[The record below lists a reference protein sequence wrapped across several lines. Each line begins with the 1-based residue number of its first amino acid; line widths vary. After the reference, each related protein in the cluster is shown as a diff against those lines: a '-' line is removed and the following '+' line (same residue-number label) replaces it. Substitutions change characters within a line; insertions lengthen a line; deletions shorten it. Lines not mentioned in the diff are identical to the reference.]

1 MADNFKSI
9 VVSPLNGL
17 FDARSS
23 ADQQVSGSFCWKQNL
38 QLSSDG
44 KLQQA
49 EGFQR
54 PYETG
59 VLCPYK
65 NWDFHDQNIALALR
79 EPPTLLYF
87 STANDGTRRLYMA
100 TKTRIFLL
108 DETAGTWT
116 QLSGGPF
123 GADGSLSLTQ
133 TRFKC
138 DQLQDKLFFV
148 NGVDKVQYSV
158 AGSSTVQ
165 EVVGLQT
172 AGDDGHGH
180 AVAVSKPLV
189 VIMYQSVL
197 MIMNVTEGGV
207 RIPSRI
213 WWSDANDGLFW
224 GTGTV
229 NPDTSATS
237 IADFQD
243 LTYGEHILGAIELQG
258 YLVVFT
264 DKAIWKCVF
273 QVDAASTP
281 PSATLV
287 CVSVYSESESRDRC
301 LAYPSTLTSDGE
313 SIYYAARTGI
323 FRFNFYMNRPE
334 RTEFIFRAS
343 GLIFDG
349 GIGGETIDETS
360 ANSPVMHYWP
370 SRKTLMFSWAVPDA
384 SLNVD
389 PGCNLV
395 PPILSSGLNR
405 HTLAVNLEWQTCD
418 YLDFGFQTA
427 TNFSS
432 NIVSAAQS
440 NLSTEFF
447 ISLTTDYCL
456 KILSHGYARTIY
468 DPVEDS
474 FSEVGYYPMWRMLA
488 PLQDLDADKEIN
500 SVIIDGLVGAPVGN
514 IFALRIGIAHSVV
527 PINSDLANCG
537 IIWTQCRDIV
547 AKCLLT
553 MTPTQYAAAKKVP
566 ALDHRWNRIA
576 RGRFIFLEW
585 TLKKADG
592 SAPTA
597 GNGVTLTRVSIKA
610 IEV

>member
-1 MADNFKSI
+1 MADGFKS
-9 VVSPLNGL
+9 VVISPLNGL
-17 FDARSS
+17 LDTRSS

-65 NWDFHDQNIALALR
+65 NWDFHDQNVSLADR
-79 EPPTLLYF
+79 EPPTMLYF

-138 DQLQDKLFFV
+138 DQLQDNLFFV
-148 NGVDKVQYSV
+148 NGVDPVQYTAV
-158 AGSSTVQ
+158 GSGTVQ

-172 AGDDGHGH
+172 AGDSGG

-189 VIMYQSVL
+189 VIQYQSVL
-197 MIMNVTEGGV
+197 MIMNVTEGGT
-207 RIPSRI
+207 RIASRI

-224 GTGTV
+224 GTGIV
-229 NPDTSATS
+229 NPSTSAMS

-243 LTYGEHILGAIELQG
+243 LTYGERILGAIELQG

-301 LAYPSTLTSDGE
+301 LAYENALCSDG
-313 SIYYAARTGI
+313 SAIYYASRDAI
-323 FRFNFYMNRPE
+323 YKYDFYMSRPE
-334 RTEFIFRAS
+334 RTEFIFRS
-343 GLIFDG
+343 SNLIFQDG
-349 GIGGETIDETS
+349 IDGASIDETS
-360 ANSPVMHYWP
+360 ANSPVLHYWP
-370 SRKTLMFSWAVPDA
+370 ERKELHFSWPVPDA
-384 SLNVD
+384 SLNSD
-389 PGCNLV
+389 PGCDIV

-405 HTLAVNLEWQTCD
+405 HTLVFNLEWETSDLRD
-418 YLDFGFQTA
+418 YGFNAA

-432 NIVSAAQS
+432 NIKRSAQS
-440 NLSTEFF
+440 QLATEFF
-447 ISLTTDYCL
+447 ISLTDDYCL
-456 KILSHGYARTIY
+456 KILGHGYSRIIY
-468 DPVEDS
+468 NPLADD
-474 FSEVGYYPMWRMLA
+474 FSVVGYYPLFRLLI
-488 PLQDLDADKEIN
+488 PLQDLDADKEVN
-500 SVIIDGLVGAPVGN
+500 SVIVDGACGADDGN
-514 IFALRIGIAHSVV
+514 VFSLRMGVAHSNVS
-527 PINSDLANCG
+527 INSDLANCG
-537 IIWTQCRDIV
+537 IIWYACRDIP
-547 AKCLLT
+547 ARCI
-553 MTPTQYAAAKKVP
+553 MQYTPEQYAALKRAP
-566 ALDHRWNRIA
+566 AYDHRWNRLVK
-576 RGRFIFLEW
+576 GRLIFLEW
-585 TLKKADG
+585 TLKKVDG
-592 SAPTA
+592 SAPVA
-597 GNGVTLTRVSIKA
+597 GNGLTLTRISAKA